1 MTEGCRQDASK
12 RVWERVGIQMADR
25 FDDILSECSER
36 LLRGE
41 SVEECL
47 QRHPE
52 QAAELEPLLRV
63 AAAARKTSST
73 VEPRPEFKART
84 RYEIQSRLHSK
95 DRKAE
100 AKRTSMVGWI
110 PRWAVVTACL
120 ALVLVFAGT
129 GTVAASIDS
138 VPGDTLY
145 SVKMA
150 TEQVQWKLTFS
161 QKAKARLQAR
171 FAERR
176 AWEMAQLAKKGR
188 TGQLESLATRFS
200 AHLARI
206 ERLAAQIRASD
217 LEDGE
222 RISELRDILYT
233 NMARDL
239 VMLDAA
245 EAKAPWRAR
254 TAIVVAKFRLMQE
267 YDKAVDALDELQDQ
281 QRVTSGHSGDPE
293 AGAQVGGTGSVG
305 GLDGGMVGGAPGS
318 GQQGQMTSMGLQVQ
332 AGSPDASELGAHGPQ
347 PS

>member
-1 MTEGCRQDASK
+1 MTG
-12 RVWERVGIQMADR
+12 R
-25 FDDILSECSER
+25 FDDILNECLEQV
-36 LLRGE
+36 LRGE

-129 GTVAASIDS
+129 GTVAASTDS

-176 AWEMAQLAKKGR
+176 AWEMAELARKGR
-188 TGQLESLATRFS
+188 TGQIESLSTRFT
-200 AHLARI
+200 AHLAKI
-206 ERLAAQIRASD
+206 EQLAAQIRASD

-222 RISELRDILYT
+222 RISELREILYT

-254 TAIVVAKFRLMQE
+254 TAIAVAKFRLIQE
-267 YDKAVDALDELQDQ
+267 YDKAIDSLDELQNQ
-281 QRVTSGHSGDPE
+281 QGVATSSSGDPE
-293 AGAQVGGTGSVG
+293 AGAQLGGTGSVG
-305 GLDGGMVGGAPGS
+305 GLDGGVMGGGSPGS
-318 GQQGQMTSMGLQVQ
+318 GQQGQMPSVGFQVQ
-332 AGSPDASELGAHGPQ
+332 AGSPDATELRAPGPQ